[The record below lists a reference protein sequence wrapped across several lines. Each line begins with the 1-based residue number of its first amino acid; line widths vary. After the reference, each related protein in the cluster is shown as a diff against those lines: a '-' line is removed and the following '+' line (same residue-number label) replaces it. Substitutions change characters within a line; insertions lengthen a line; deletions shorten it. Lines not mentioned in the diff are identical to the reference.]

1 MTPGA
6 ATNGSLDALTT
17 AAASGGLMRLATAG
31 SVDDGKS
38 TLIGRLLYD
47 SKALFE
53 DQLAQV
59 AEASRRRHGDSGVVD
74 LALLTDGLRAEREQG
89 ITIDVA
95 YRYFATPKRTFII
108 ADTPGHVLYT
118 RNMVTG
124 ASTADLAIVL
134 IDARNGVV
142 QQSRRHAFI
151 SSLLR
156 IPHLVVCVNKM
167 DLVDHDEAVFNAIVD
182 EFGSFASKL
191 EITDIT
197 FIPISALNGDN
208 VVERSENMPWY
219 GGPPLLY
226 HLEHVHI
233 ASDRNLIDPRFP
245 VQWVVR
251 PGDAQGERHDYRGYA
266 GQVAGGV
273 LRAGDDVVILP
284 SGATSRIAA
293 IDTFEG
299 EIDEAFPP
307 MSVTLRLEDDIDISR
322 GDMIARPHNH
332 PIVSRDLDAVVCWM
346 NDKPL
351 VPGTRYV
358 LKHTTK
364 TVRAV
369 AGELLHRID
378 VDTLHRDSSAT
389 ELGLNEIGRVHLR
402 TSAPITYDAYRRNRA
417 TGGFILIDEATN
429 ETLGAGMLL
438 DPDEPV
444 GEDAATAARQERSA
458 NVVWEHSKLTR
469 EERFEALG
477 HRGATVWMTG
487 LPSSGK
493 STIAGALEHR
503 LVQAGIPAYRLDGD
517 NLRHGLNGNLGFSPE
532 DRAENVRRTAHAAKL
547 LADAGTIAIV
557 SLVSP
562 YAADRELAR
571 RVHADDELPFLE
583 VYVNTPLE
591 ECERRDPKG
600 LYAKARAGEITGFT
614 GVDAPYEPPQA
625 PDVELGAGE
634 VEAAVEALVAQLRDA
649 GVLPPD
655 A

>member
-6 ATNGSLDALTT
+6 ATNGSIDALTSHAT
-17 AAASGGLMRLATAG
+17 GGLMRLATAG

-53 DQLAQV
+53 DQLEQV

-167 DLVDHDEAVFNAIVD
+167 DLVDYDEAVFNAIVD

-346 NDKPL
+346 NEKPL

-369 AGELLHRID
+369 AGQLLHRID

-444 GEDAATAARQERSA
+444 GEDTATAARQERSA
-458 NVVWEHSKLTR
+458 NVVWEQSKLTR

-562 YAADRELAR
+562 YAADRDLAR
-571 RVHADDELPFLE
+571 QVHVDDDLPFLE

-614 GVDAPYEPPQA
+614 GVDAPYEPPAA

-634 VEAAVEALVAQLRDA
+634 VEAAVEALVAQLREA